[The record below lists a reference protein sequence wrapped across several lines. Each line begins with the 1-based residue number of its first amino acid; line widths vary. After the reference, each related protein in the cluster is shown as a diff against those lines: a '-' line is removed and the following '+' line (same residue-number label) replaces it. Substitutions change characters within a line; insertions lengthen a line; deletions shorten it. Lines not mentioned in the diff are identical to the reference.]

1 MRTSTPRE
9 SGHKRRTIAW
19 LVVCAALAM
28 LAGLAPHRAL
38 SQVDPTAAP
47 EGRRNALEFGEGLLW
62 KIADGGVP
70 PSFIFGTIHAA
81 DARVKRLPA
90 AVRKAFN
97 DSDVFVME
105 VVPDAA
111 LSEKMRQAMVFSDGH
126 SLKDTVNDRVY
137 DAAVRALAKYNIT
150 EQVANRL
157 KPWAIASTLSV
168 PENKTGTPL
177 DQWLYEQ
184 ARVQKKSIFG
194 LETAAEQIAVL
205 NKMSSEDQIDLLR
218 GALDT
223 FEDRYKIYDTL
234 LQDYL
239 DRDIAAIFLLN
250 DKYAQGDKRLAATVE
265 QRIILDRNARMVKR
279 MLPQLK
285 QGRAF
290 IAIGAGHLP
299 GHDGVLGQLQR
310 QGYTVSRAY

>member
-1 MRTSTPRE
+1 
-9 SGHKRRTIAW
+9 
-19 LVVCAALAM
+19 
-28 LAGLAPHRAL
+28 
-38 SQVDPTAAP
+38 
-47 EGRRNALEFGEGLLW
+47 
-62 KIADGGVP
+62 
-70 PSFIFGTIHAA
+70 
-81 DARVKRLPA
+81 
-90 AVRKAFN
+90 
-97 DSDVFVME
+97 
-105 VVPDAA
+105 
-111 LSEKMRQAMVFSDGH
+111 
-126 SLKDTVNDRVY
+126 
-137 DAAVRALAKYNIT
+137 
-150 EQVANRL
+150 
-157 KPWAIASTLSV
+157 
-168 PENKTGTPL
+168 
-177 DQWLYEQ
+177 
-184 ARVQKKSIFG
+184 
-194 LETAAEQIAVL
+194 L